1 MAIDVNG
8 VALSSSGGTTLAMAN
23 GATNWMS
30 VSANGVVSRSQTP
43 YMAATLSGQGVFY
56 QGNPITFGSIAAN
69 RGSCWNNATGLWTCP
84 VAGFYLVTMS
94 GIASG
99 SANGVG
105 SYGYIHINKNGAIY
119 VFSHWNLS
127 GAWDGCN
134 LTAMVQ
140 CSAGDTLS
148 MSITN
153 ATTSGWY
160 GEGGHNC
167 FGIALVI

>member
-8 VALSSSGGTTLAMAN
+8 IELSSSGGTTLAMSN

-43 YMAATLSGQGVFY
+43 YMAATLSGQATFY
-56 QGNPITFGSIAAN
+56 QGNPIVFGSVVAN
-69 RGSCWNNATGLWTCP
+69 RGNCWNNATGRWTCP
-84 VAGFYLVTMS
+84 VAGYYLVTMS
-94 GIASG
+94 GISAGSG
-99 SANGVG
+99 AGVS
-105 SYGYIHINKNGAIY
+105 SYGYIYILKNSATY
-119 VFSHWNLS
+119 TFSHWNLT
-127 GAWDGCN
+127 GAWDGSN

-148 MSITN
+148 MAIKDSPS
-153 ATTSGWY
+153 SGWY
-160 GEGGHNC
+160 GAGGHSC